1 MLMLIFITVVLSL
14 FINDVHYILQIAP
27 ILPEIPMYDNYCFDL
42 FCIDEYGNW
51 QWNVKYVYLSDVL
64 QQFRFIYL

>member
-14 FINDVHYILQIAP
+14 FIIDVHYILQIAP
-27 ILPEIPMYDNYCFDL
+27 ILPEIPKYDNYCFDL

-51 QWNVKYVYLSDVL
+51 QMKCQICL
-64 QQFRFIYL
+64 FIWCLATI

>member
-27 ILPEIPMYDNYCFDL
+27 ILPEIPKYDNYCFDL
-42 FCIDEYGNW
+42 FCIDEYGN
-51 QWNVKYVYLSDVL
+51 
-64 QQFRFIYL
+64 